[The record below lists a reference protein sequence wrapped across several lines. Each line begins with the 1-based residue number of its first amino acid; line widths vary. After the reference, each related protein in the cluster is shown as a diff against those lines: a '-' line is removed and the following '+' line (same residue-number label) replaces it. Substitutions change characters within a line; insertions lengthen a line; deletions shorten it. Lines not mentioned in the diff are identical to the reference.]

1 MQAEFKRKTDN
12 LQQATRPTQAPQ
24 PTPKNTTTTNA
35 PGKSPTKSIAPPAKP
50 IPPKVNAP
58 PTLDEACLNNVEEAL
73 KTVTSCCQA
82 MEENATKQTVMIEAL
97 TKLIQTQHTN
107 FTNTLNHQQV
117 LSNNLQAHLAN
128 TKKAHNRKINALMNL
143 GIDNFNLLDKKLDQH
158 GEVII
163 IKTDEV
169 MKHAEENINEV
180 VLTEEEFEKIVDEMA
195 DQLFE
200 KSMDLPYEKKTK
212 KTMRPKMPTTYRMMN
227 SSPTR
232 TQQNRKETQGLRRP
246 GRRTQRPRA

>member
-1 MQAEFKRKTDN
+1 M
-12 LQQATRPTQAPQ
+12 
-24 PTPKNTTTTNA
+24 
-35 PGKSPTKSIAPPAKP
+35 
-50 IPPKVNAP
+50 
-58 PTLDEACLNNVEEAL
+58 
-73 KTVTSCCQA
+73 
-82 MEENATKQTVMIEAL
+82 
-97 TKLIQTQHTN
+97 
-107 FTNTLNHQQV
+107 
-117 LSNNLQAHLAN
+117 AN
-128 TKKAHNRKINALMNL
+128 TKKAHNRKINAVMNL